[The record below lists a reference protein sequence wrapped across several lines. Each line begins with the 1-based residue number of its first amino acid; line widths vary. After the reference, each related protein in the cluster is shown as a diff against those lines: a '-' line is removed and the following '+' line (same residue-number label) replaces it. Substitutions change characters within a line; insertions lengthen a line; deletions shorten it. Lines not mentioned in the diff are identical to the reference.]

1 MQARPCRSSSR
12 TDQRPTKS
20 TGYTSIQLY
29 AYTMK
34 RRRRDGEGR
43 KQSASGAEPRQG
55 GRRRGPGTSAGDR
68 AGRRVPQGPAE
79 RSEEHTS
86 ELQSLMRISYAVFCL
101 TKKKQQH

>member
-68 AGRRVPQGPAE
+68 AGRRVPQG
-79 RSEEHTS
+79 RSEEPTS
-86 ELQSLMRISYAVFCL
+86 ELQSLMRSSYAVFL
-101 TKKKQQH
+101 LKKTH